1 MQGQDDFFCMKK
13 TYQTLTL
20 EQKRLLAKE
29 LYDYHAA
36 VVQTQ
41 IMSKYSEKYNVGHRT
56 FKEQIAERRPMRND
70 QAQFV
75 IESLIPHTS
84 PFGIRELFRRLFDAE
99 PEAFGYIIDAADA
112 LALEESESLFNRW
125 KHKKLLASE

>member
-1 MQGQDDFFCMKK
+1 MKK